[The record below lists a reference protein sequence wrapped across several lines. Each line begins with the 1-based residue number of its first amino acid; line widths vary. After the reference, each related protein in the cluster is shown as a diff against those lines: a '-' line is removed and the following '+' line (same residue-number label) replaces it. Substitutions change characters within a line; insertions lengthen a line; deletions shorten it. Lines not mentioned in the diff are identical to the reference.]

1 LKKYSKYGDVE
12 GFAAFASL
20 NVLTPISE
28 TETEIVQPGISKS
41 TEDILFLSLLHGHN
55 HSLIMHDIF
64 FCLCSARWYWMQD
77 LRI

>member
-64 FCLCSARWYWMQD
+64 FAYAAHAGTGC
-77 LRI
+77 RI